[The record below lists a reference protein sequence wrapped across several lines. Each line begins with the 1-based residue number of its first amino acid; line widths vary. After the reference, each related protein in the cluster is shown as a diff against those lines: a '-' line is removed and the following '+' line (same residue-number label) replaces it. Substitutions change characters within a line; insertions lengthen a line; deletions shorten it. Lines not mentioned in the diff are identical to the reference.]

1 MRIAAIVIGG
11 TLLFGLSG
19 AVQAAEEPA
28 VIEEIVVTAQKREQ
42 AVQDVP
48 LSISAFTG
56 DDLEAEGIIDLQG
69 VGRKVPSVAFT
80 QGFASNASVM
90 TIRGLSAASGGDPTT
105 GYYLDDYAY
114 GSPSLGLAPPVDL
127 YDLERIEV
135 LRGPQGTLWGASSMG
150 GMVRLITRDPDAS
163 AEFGG
168 KAQLFGSGFK
178 DGGENFGANL
188 ALNIPLVEDEL
199 AARIVASYREMGG
212 FIDRPDDKDA
222 NEVEHQNYRVKVKY
236 TPTERFNAEFSF
248 MYTEDAEPFGMLVDL
263 PAENRSSATFE
274 ADFDSEQSVYSF
286 SFSYDLGAIVLENA
300 TAYGEWDGYQLFASP
315 IFIATNSISVDTF
328 SQELRLVS
336 DGSGPL
342 KWIGGFFY
350 RESDQAFPL
359 EFDVFHVFET
369 DDLGTTDTQEWSF
382 FGEVSYEFMD
392 GMWEI
397 LAGIRYSEEDRDFV
411 SDVTQ
416 VGLIP
421 GVIPSF
427 QTYEEREEKFKTTNP
442 RFNITFRPN
451 DEVMAYVNVAKGYR
465 PGRVNY
471 AGPVASAALFGI
483 TGVEVIEDDLVWSY
497 ELGAKLSLADGDLLL
512 EAAVFY
518 TDWQD
523 AQWTVGLPIGV
534 GIGYNVGNIEI
545 KGVDVG
551 VSYRTPVDGL
561 SFTLTANYT
570 DGEWADVFD
579 PVTTAVAPEIEKG
592 MTVPGTP
599 EWTMRVGLDYVRP
612 LGGSGLSLL
621 ASANYHYRDEQS
633 DIGGLTAVAPS
644 MDIVGLVLGVESP
657 SWRAV
662 VFANNVTDHDKVII
676 TRQALPVVA
685 RPREIGLRVS
695 MNF

>member
-1 MRIAAIVIGG
+1 MRFAALFIRG
-11 TLLFGLSG
+11 TLLFGLTG
-19 AVQAAEEPA
+19 AAQAAEEPA
-28 VIEEIVVTAQKREQ
+28 EIEEIVVTAQKREQ

-56 DDLEAEGIIDLQG
+56 ENLEAEGILDLQG

-80 QGFASNASVM
+80 QGFASNASVL

-105 GYYLDDYAY
+105 SYYLDEYAY

-163 AEFGG
+163 AGFGG
-168 KAQLFGSGFK
+168 KAQFFGSGFE
-178 DGGENFGANL
+178 DGGENFGGDL
-188 ALNIPLVEDEL
+188 ALNLPLIEDKL
-199 AARIVASYREMGG
+199 AARIVGSYREMGG
-212 FIDRPDDKDA
+212 FIDRPDDEDA

-236 TPTERFNAEFSF
+236 TPTEQLVAEFSL

-263 PAENRSSATFE
+263 PAENRSAASINT
-274 ADFDSEQSVYSF
+274 DFDSEQIIYSF
-286 SFSYDLGAIVLENA
+286 SFSYDFGDIVLENA
-300 TAYGEWDGYQLFASP
+300 TAYGEWDEYQLFANP
-315 IFIATNSISVDTF
+315 FFIATNPISVDTF
-328 SQELRLVS
+328 SQELRLLS
-336 DGSGPL
+336 DGASPL
-342 KWIGGFFY
+342 KWIGGVFF

-359 EFDVFHVFET
+359 EFDAFGVFET
-369 DDLGTTDTQEWSF
+369 DDFGTTDTQEWSV
-382 FGEVSYEFMD
+382 FGEVAYEFMD

-397 LAGIRYSEEDRDFV
+397 LAGIRYSSEARDFV

-421 GVIPSF
+421 GIIPSF
-427 QTYEEREEKFKTTNP
+427 QIFEERSETFKTTNP

-471 AGPVASAALFGI
+471 AGPIASAMLYGI
-483 TGVEVIEDDLVWSY
+483 TGVEIIEDDLVWSY
-497 ELGAKLSLADGDLLL
+497 ELGTKMSLADNSLML

-523 AQWTVGLPIGV
+523 AQWNVGLPLGT
-534 GIGYNVGNIEI
+534 GIVYNAGDIEI
-545 KGVDVG
+545 MGVDIG
-551 VSYRTPVDGL
+551 MNYQTPVDGL
-561 SFTLTANYT
+561 SIALTANYT
-570 DGEWADVFD
+570 DGEWKDVFN
-579 PVTTAVAPEIEKG
+579 PVTTAVAPEIASG
-592 MTVPGTP
+592 MTMPGTP
-599 EWTMRVGLDYVRP
+599 EWTMRIGFDYVRA
-612 LGGSGLSLL
+612 LGAGELNLL
-621 ASANYHYRDEQS
+621 ASANYYYRDEQS
-633 DIGGLTAVAPS
+633 DIAGLTAVAPS
-644 MDIVGLVLGVESP
+644 MDIVGLTLGVESP
-657 SWRAV
+657 SWRV
-662 VFANNVTDHDKVII
+662 VLFANNLTDHDEVII

-685 RPREIGLRVS
+685 NPREIGLRVS